1 MSIAK
6 AVGISRIEIVIFGL
20 YPVLWYFRCSNIDYS
35 LSLYSLF
42 WANYSHIF
50 PFVRLTL
57 ELQCEPQRCKRWAS
71 LELIFGI
78 RSIYNLSCELHRF
91 LLASYQLSISAFP
104 LRILKNLF
112 TFFGFCLLVGL
123 FLLLCVS
130 FPFFHRLRFS
140 LSLSLSLRI
149 CSSLDYFVD
158 LCAVA
163 YVYDFSACYLVIVGL
178 SVFIIV
184 HTHTHSHSTF
194 NFHWRH

>member
-1 MSIAK
+1 MLFSVYI
-6 AVGISRIEIVIFGL
+6 RFYDIFGAATSITL
-20 YPVLWYFRCSNIDYS
+20 WACTLFSERIIRIFFHSFVL
-35 LSLYSLF
+35 LS
-42 WANYSHIF
+42 
-50 PFVRLTL
+50 TL
-57 ELQCEPQRCKRWAS
+57 ELQCEPQRCERWAS

-78 RSIYNLSCELHRF
+78 CSIYNLSCELHRF